1 MPVCVDASVLIHWL
15 VPQQSDPRVYDLVD
29 GCLEDGVELIGPALL
44 FSEVVSVLRM
54 QVYKGTLES
63 EDVERIVRLFLRLG
77 IRRIEHLTLYQ
88 RAYELASRFGHPRAY
103 DANYLATAEQEG
115 CELWTMD
122 RPLYQSV
129 RRELPKVK
137 HVSEDK

>member
-29 GCLEDGVELIGPALL
+29 GWLEDGVELIGPALL
-44 FSEVVSVLRM
+44 FSEVISVLRM
-54 QVYKGTLES
+54 QVYKGTMGP
-63 EDVERIVRLFLRLG
+63 EDVERIVQLFLRLG

-88 RAYELASRFGHPRAY
+88 RAFELATRFGQPRAY
-103 DANYLATAEQEG
+103 DAHYLAVAEQEG

-122 RPLYQSV
+122 RPLYESV
-129 RRELPKVK
+129 RRELSKVRHASQRK
-137 HVSEDK
+137 

>member
-29 GCLEDGVELIGPALL
+29 GWLEDGVELIGPALL
-44 FSEVVSVLRM
+44 FSEVISVLRM
-54 QVYKGTLES
+54 QVYKGTMES
-63 EDVERIVRLFLRLG
+63 DDVERIVRLFLRLG

-88 RAYELASRFGHPRAY
+88 RAFELATRFGHPRAY
-103 DANYLATAEQEG
+103 DAHYLAAAEQEG
-115 CELWTMD
+115 CEFWTMD
-122 RPLYQSV
+122 RPLYESV

-137 HVSEDK
+137 HASQER

>member
-29 GCLEDGVELIGPALL
+29 GWLEEGVELIGPALL
-44 FSEVVSVLRM
+44 FSEVISVLRM
-54 QVYKGTLES
+54 QVYKGTMES
-63 EDVERIVRLFLRLG
+63 EDVERIVRLFLRLN

-88 RAYELASRFGHPRAY
+88 RAYDLATRFGHPRAY
-103 DANYLATAEQEG
+103 DAHYLAAAEQEG

-129 RRELPKVK
+129 RQHLPKVK
-137 HVSEDK
+137 HVSVET